1 MSQQGLSLRRSAQIV
16 RRHKILVASTIVLG
30 LLVGGGYSTRY
41 PPMLTGKALVALLWP
56 GPGMNTEL
64 VVATSD
70 PVLSAALPR
79 VTPGMSLETL
89 RDHIQAKSVTS
100 NIMAIS
106 ASSKNATEAEIT
118 ANAVANS
125 YIAYVDSKH
134 NPIGHVSARM
144 LQPAIV
150 ATGTTPLK
158 QTTIFAFLGGLAG
171 AIIGFIIALA
181 VGRGDRRLRKRDDIA
196 DSIGVPVIASLPA
209 EQPSDAPGW
218 TRLLADYEPGVVYA
232 WRLRKALQ
240 QLGITDIGLTD
251 GGRGSSLTVLSLS
264 SDRAALALGPQ
275 FATFAAS
282 LGIPTTLV
290 IGPQQDTNAAAALR
304 TACAASL
311 PSSTKRATRLRV
323 IVSENANLD
332 RGLGATLLVSV
343 VVVDGRAP
351 EMPDTVRTTATVLA
365 VSAGAATGEQ
375 LARAAT
381 VAAGDGRDVVGILV
395 ANPDPAD
402 QTTGRIPRLGRA
414 TKDRA
419 PTRVRGIPTEI
430 RR

>member
-16 RRHKILVASTIVLG
+16 RQHKILVAAAIVLG
-30 LLVGGGYSTRY
+30 LLVGAGYSIRY

-64 VVATSD
+64 VVASSD

-89 RDHIQAKSVTS
+89 RDRIQAKSVTS

-150 ATGTTPLK
+150 ATGTTPIK
-158 QTTIFAFLGGLAG
+158 QTILFTFLGGLGG
-171 AIIGFIIALA
+171 AIIGFVIALA
-181 VGRGDRRLRKRDDIA
+181 IGRGDRRLRKRDDIA
-196 DSIGVPVIASLPA
+196 DSIAVPVLASVPV
-209 EQPSDAPGW
+209 EQPSDASGW
-218 TRLLADYEPGVVYA
+218 ARLLAEYEPGVVHA
-232 WRLRKALQ
+232 WRLRKALE
-240 QLGITDIGLTD
+240 QLGLTD
-251 GGRGSSLTVLSLS
+251 TGLNDGGGGSSLTVLSLS
-264 SDRAALALGPQ
+264 SDRAALSLGPQ
-275 FATFAAS
+275 LATFAAT
-282 LGIPTTLV
+282 LGIPTTLI
-290 IGPQQDTNAAAALR
+290 IGPQQDANAAAALR
-304 TACAASL
+304 TACAASS
-311 PSSTKRATRLRV
+311 PSSARRATRLRAV
-323 IVSENANLD
+323 VSESPNVD

-365 VSAGAATGEQ
+365 VSAGAATAEQ

-381 VAAGDGRDVVGILV
+381 VAAGDGREIMGILV

-414 TKDRA
+414 ARHGA